1 MNTFSGYHPSVIFIY
16 FAVVIAVNI
25 LFFDPVIYLVFFVG
39 EAVFYCYV
47 KGAGAGIRFLTKCFS
62 FVAVCAVVNACV
74 NHRGAGVLFYAG
86 GLPVTVES
94 LCCGVLAGIL
104 LTNSFLAFGC
114 CHTVM
119 TSEKLMSLT
128 AKWFPSFSLVFS
140 MVLGLVPKM
149 KRDYKKLKENHML
162 VKDHKVQFGILSTL
176 IGLSLEDSVDRGT
189 SMRYRGYGGQRRTSI
204 YVRRFRL
211 RDGIVLVVII
221 LLAAGGTV
229 CYLISDTGLELFPYM
244 EYQCTDTGLAA
255 YVIFAVLFNIPM
267 AINGKEELRWKRIV
281 SKI

>member
-1 MNTFSGYHPSVIFIY
+1 MNTFSGYHPGVVFIY
-16 FAVVIAVNI
+16 FAVVIAINI
-25 LFFDPVIYLVFFVG
+25 LFFDPVIYLMFFVS

-47 KGAGAGIRFLTKCFS
+47 KGAGAGVRFLAKCFS

-74 NHRGAGVLFYAG
+74 NHRGASVLFYAG

-94 LCCGVLAGIL
+94 LCYGMLAGVLM
-104 LTNSFLAFGC
+104 TNSFLAFGC
-114 CHTVM
+114 CQTLM

-149 KRDYKKLKENHML
+149 KWDYDKLKENHAHI
-162 VKDHKVQFGILSTL
+162 KGRKVRFGILSTL

-189 SMRYRGYGGQRRTSI
+189 SMRYRGYGGGRRTSI
-204 YVRRFRL
+204 YVKRFRP
-211 RDGIVLVVII
+211 RDGMVLVAMV
-221 LLAAGGTV
+221 LLAVGGTV
-229 CYLISDTGLELFPYM
+229 CYAASDTGLELFPYM
-244 EYQCTDTGLAA
+244 DYRCTHTGLAA

-267 AINGKEELRWKRIV
+267 AINGKEELRWSRIV